1 MDTTNASDREMPLH
15 AVAIVVS
22 GPSRGMALSTT
33 WR

>member
-1 MDTTNASDREMPLH
+1 MDTTNASDREMHLH

-22 GPSRGMALSTT
+22 GPSLGVALPTT